1 MVDVNKLE
9 VRAMSCH
16 VMSCH
21 VMSLTMSLAMT
32 ILPYLWG
39 DVEHFDAVGQ
49 GPSLLLRI
57 ETRLVSGEV

>member
-1 MVDVNKLE
+1 
-9 VRAMSCH
+9 MSCH